1 MTENKQISRK
11 DFLKGMGM
19 TVAGV
24 AVTGSLA
31 GVLTGCSTQEAAPA
45 PAAPAPAA
53 EASALQAPAWPFT
66 YTKIDPA
73 VAEERA
79 YKGYKE
85 KGG

>member
-24 AVTGSLA
+24 AVTGSLT
-31 GVLTGCSTQEAAPA
+31 GVLTGCTAPEAAAPA
-45 PAAPAPAA
+45 PAVDT
-53 EASALQAPAWPFT
+53 SQAPAWPFT
-66 YTKIDPA
+66 YTKIDA
-73 VAEERA
+73 SAAEARA
-79 YKGYKE
+79 YTGYKE

>member
-1 MTENKQISRK
+1 MSEKKQITRK

-31 GVLTGCSTQEAAPA
+31 GVLTGCSTPAPEAPAAAPA
-45 PAAPAPAA
+45 TC
-53 EASALQAPAWPFT
+53 EAPAWPFK
-66 YTKIDPA
+66 YVKLDPA
-73 VAEERA
+73 VVQERA

>member
-1 MTENKQISRK
+1 MSEKKQITRQ

-31 GVLTGCSTQEAAPA
+31 GVLTACSSPE
-45 PAAPAPAA
+45 PAAT
-53 EASALQAPAWPFT
+53 ETASAVEWP
-66 YTKIDPA
+66 YEYKKLD
-73 VAEERA
+73 VATVQDRA
-79 YKGYKE
+79 YKGYFE

>member
-1 MTENKQISRK
+1 MTEKQISRK
-11 DFLKGMGM
+11 DFLKKAGM

-31 GVLTGCSTQEAAPA
+31 GVLTACSTQTT
-45 PAAPAPAA
+45 
-53 EASALQAPAWPFT
+53 ASADSSQKPEWPFK
-66 YTKIDPA
+66 YKKIDPA

-79 YKGYKE
+79 FKGYKE